1 MTYIRKMKDWT
12 EKVYYSSSEMDEKL
26 DKLILQYWEELRQE
40 IIEERNKKNVRN
52 NDYSISFNEKELC
65 IA

>member
-1 MTYIRKMKDWT
+1 MTFIRKMKDWT